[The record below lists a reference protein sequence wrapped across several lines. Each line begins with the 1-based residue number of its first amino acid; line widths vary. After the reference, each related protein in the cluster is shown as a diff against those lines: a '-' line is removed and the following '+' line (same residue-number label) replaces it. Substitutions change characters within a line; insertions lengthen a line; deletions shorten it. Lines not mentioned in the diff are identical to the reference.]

1 MHGRCIGETMR
12 STFSKP
18 FLLTIAGLSSAS
30 VFAEATVDP
39 VVVTASRYEQS
50 LDDTLSSTTLIT
62 RKDIEESNAET
73 LEDLLM
79 TTTGLD
85 IKQAGPYGKTTS
97 LFMRGTNSSHILT
110 LVNGVK
116 AYSATSGGTAFQHIP
131 LSEIQRIEIVRGPR
145 SGLYGSEAIGGVIQI
160 FTRNG
165 ELKPSASFNIGQ
177 GSNNTS
183 KLNAGFSGRSEKLS
197 YSLYSDQLNTDGID
211 AIKHTTQND
220 LDAYDRKSINTNLSY
235 KFSKVYTL
243 DFKLLDS
250 QGTTLYD
257 QCWNGSYSDN
267 CYITFDKKVLSSK
280 LKITPKGNWDAHF
293 QFSRSKDL
301 TNDFWEDT
309 ANGTFLTWLN
319 YVSFQNNFQISK
331 NNLIIAGIDNTEDE
345 VEATP
350 YAVFDDTRD
359 NRGAFISW
367 KAKSGN
373 YSIKTS
379 LRTDDNEQFGNH
391 TTGTLSA
398 GYKVNKNL
406 KAYASYGTAFKAPTF
421 NELYY
426 PGYGNTAL
434 LPEES
439 VSFEVGFKQK
449 IGKGGLEI
457 SAYNTSVDNLI
468 AATAAT
474 SWIASNISKADI
486 EGVEI
491 NYSLQVSGWKLKIA
505 SSFLEP
511 VNKDSQ
517 NFGNILPARVKQS
530 NSVTAIRQ
538 FGKTGV
544 SISMLNQ
551 GTRYTDAANT
561 LELAGYTKYDVKV
574 RRKIDKN
581 LSVVAKINNIFDEEY
596 TINARSG
603 TTYNTLGRTLFIS
616 MNYKM

>member
-1 MHGRCIGETMR
+1 MR
-12 STFSKP
+12 SRFLKP
-18 FLLTIAGLSSAS
+18 LFITTASLSAASA
-30 VFAEATVDP
+30 FAEATIDP

-62 RKDIEESNAET
+62 RKDIEESTADT

-116 AYSATSGGTAFQHIP
+116 AFSATSGGTAFQHIP

-165 ELKPSASFNIGQ
+165 ELKPAASFSIGQ

-183 KLNAGFSGRSEKLS
+183 ILNAGFSGRSNKLT

-211 AIKHTTQND
+211 AIKHTIAND
-220 LDAYDRKSINTNLSY
+220 LDGYDRKSLNTNLSY
-235 KFSKVYTL
+235 KFDKTYTL
-243 DFKLLDS
+243 DFKLLDTL
-250 QGTTLYD
+250 GTTLYD

-267 CYITFDKKVLSSK
+267 CYITFDKKVISTK
-280 LKITPKGNWDAHF
+280 LKMTPKGKWDAHL
-293 QFSRSKDL
+293 QISRSKDL
-301 TNDFWEDT
+301 TNDFWNDT
-309 ANGTFLTWLN
+309 PNGTFLTWHN
-319 YVSFQNNFQISK
+319 SVSFQNNFQLSK
-331 NNLIIAGIDNTEDE
+331 NSLMIAGIDSTEDE

-350 YAVFDDTRD
+350 YSSFDETRD
-359 NRGAFISW
+359 NQGAFVSW
-367 KAKSGN
+367 KAKFGK
-373 YSIKTS
+373 YSLKTS
-379 LRTDDNEQFGNH
+379 LRADDNEQFGSH

-398 GYKVNKNL
+398 GYKLNKNL
-406 KAYASYGTAFKAPTF
+406 KAFASYGTAFKAPSF

-439 VSFEVGFKQK
+439 VSFELGLKQK
-449 IGKGGLEI
+449 IGKGGLEV
-457 SAYNTSVDNLI
+457 SAYSTSVDNLI

-474 SWIASNISKADI
+474 SWVANNISRADI
-486 EGVEI
+486 EGIEI
-491 NYSLQVSGWKLKIA
+491 NYSLLLAAWKVKIA
-505 SSFLEP
+505 SSFIEP
-511 VNKDSQ
+511 INKDSQ
-517 NFGNILPARVKQS
+517 NFGNILPARVKQT
-530 NSVTAIRQ
+530 NSLTAIRQ
-538 FGKTGV
+538 YGKTAV

-551 GTRYTDAANT
+551 GTRFADAANT

-574 RRKIDKN
+574 KHKIDKN
-581 LSVVAKINNIFDEEY
+581 LSVTAKIDNIFDEEY

-603 TTYNTLGRTLFIS
+603 TIYNTLGRTMFVS